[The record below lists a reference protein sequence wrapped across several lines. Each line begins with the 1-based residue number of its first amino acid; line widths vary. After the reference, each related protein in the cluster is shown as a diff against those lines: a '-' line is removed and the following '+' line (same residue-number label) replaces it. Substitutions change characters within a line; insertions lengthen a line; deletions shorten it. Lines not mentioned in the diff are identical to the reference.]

1 MKGGAFSIPP
11 CDFKNSPSLSSASV
25 PSKPSPPSSIP
36 DEEHLH
42 QHPIKAIVALHQ
54 GHLDTLLLEAKPSE
68 GGPNQGLATSTS
80 RDEFASNGTASTITI
95 PGSDI
100 MDPQKVEEE
109 SLLSEAARRKSRRL
123 VYLCGFCASLTSILL
138 GYDVGVMSVA
148 RKYVDR
154 QLSLTSVQSEIVMG
168 SLNLVAAFGGL
179 IAGKAAD
186 KFGRNRAIALACLIF
201 VTGSACMTMAW
212 NFRMLLVGRIVT
224 GLGVGCGFVIAPVY
238 IAEITPPDIRGRM
251 VSLTDVCINIGIV
264 LGSVVGFLCQ
274 QTIRSDDAKWRVMLG
289 IGIIPPI
296 VILLF
301 LRVLPESPRWLL
313 LQGRVP
319 EARHVLRKIT
329 GLDQEAER
337 EVVAIEEAIQ
347 MERDVTTDWSEV
359 LCPRHRAILLP
370 VLMGLGLGFFQQAS
384 GSEAAV
390 YYSPK
395 ILAEAGVSGT
405 AQQSIGNIA
414 ICTFKF
420 VGEIIAMLS
429 MDRVGRKPLFVLSAL
444 GSGCFLVVAGACF
457 QFRLPPFL
465 LASSLCLFM
474 GFFSV
479 GMGAITFVVASEIF
493 PLPVRGKAMALAVF
507 INRLLSGVVALTFLS
522 LVDAV
527 TYAKTFYLFA
537 AFSFLS
543 TVFYGCFL
551 PETKGKSLEDIS
563 ILFEKESAEYEAH
576 AHHQDQ
582 QQRRGGLSF
591 LASSSSF
598 SPTAAGTARN
608 GIGSGRGS
616 GPSTAGSS
624 LNSLSDGMPR
634 PLTGG
639 MGRYHTVDEKVRD
652 GSEV

>member
-1 MKGGAFSIPP
+1 MKGGASSTPP
-11 CDFKNSPSLSSASV
+11 CDLKNSPSLTSAIA
-25 PSKPSPPSSIP
+25 PSKSLPSSSSTP
-36 DEEHLH
+36 DKDHLH
-42 QHPIKAIVALHQ
+42 QHPIKAIVAFHQ
-54 GHLDTLLLEAKPSE
+54 EHLDAFLLEAKPSE
-68 GGPNQGLATSTS
+68 AGPNQDLATSTS
-80 RDEFASNGTASTITI
+80 RDEFASDGTASSITI

-100 MDPQKVEEE
+100 MDHQKVEEE

-201 VTGSACMTMAW
+201 LTGSACMTLAW
-212 NFRMLLVGRIVT
+212 NFRVLLVGRIVT

-251 VSLTDVCINIGIV
+251 VSLTDVCINVGIV

-319 EARHVLRKIT
+319 EARHVLKKIT
-329 GLDQEAER
+329 GQDQEAER
-337 EVVAIEEAIQ
+337 ELVAIEEAIQ
-347 MERDVTTDWSEV
+347 MECDVTTDWSEV

-390 YYSPK
+390 YYSPQ
-395 ILAEAGVSGT
+395 ILSEAGVSST

-420 VGEIIAMLS
+420 VGEIIAMFS

-444 GSGCFLVVAGACF
+444 GSGCFLVLAGACF
-457 QFRLPPFL
+457 QFRLHPFL

-543 TVFYGCFL
+543 TVFYGLLL

-576 AHHQDQ
+576 AHHHHQ
-582 QQRRGGLSF
+582 QQRRGGLSS
-591 LASSSSF
+591 LVSSSSA
-598 SPTAAGTARN
+598 AAGAARN
-608 GIGSGRGS
+608 GICSGRGGGS
-616 GPSTAGSS
+616 STAGSS
-624 LNSLSDGMPR
+624 LASLSDGTAR
-634 PLTGG
+634 TLTGG
-639 MGRYHTVDEKVRD
+639 MGRYHTVDGKDRD